1 MGFVKEHRREKKVVC
16 KDSKSEKKAA
26 NNNNNNNS
34 VYFNLGT
41 CLLAGHMKLVFIWF
55 LQ

>member
-26 NNNNNNNS
+26 NNNNNNS